1 MADVS
6 EKRRLDRRV
15 RGLACLV
22 VIAGV
27 SIGEKIAL
35 ANDRYVIGRQSDVD
49 ICFDDEL
56 VSRRHA
62 EIVVRPEGSV
72 LRDLESRN
80 GTYCN
85 ERKVTVRELRD
96 GDLIWIGGSVLKY
109 LAPDSAESLYLSVM
123 SERARLD
130 GLTGLLNRRTF
141 DERLQRTFP
150 RCRDLREPLSVVLV
164 DVDHFKRVNDEW
176 GHPAGDA
183 VLRALAVLLKDAF
196 RPTDLLAR
204 YGGEELGL
212 ILPYT
217 SEQEAMIVGE
227 RVRGLV
233 ESREIV
239 FQGCRIR
246 VTISL
251 GVAELSDDL
260 NAPEELVGRAD
271 KALYA
276 AKHQGRNRAV
286 CFSAI

>member
-1 MADVS
+1 
-6 EKRRLDRRV
+6 
-15 RGLACLV
+15 
-22 VIAGV
+22 
-27 SIGEKIAL
+27 
-35 ANDRYVIGRQSDVD
+35 
-49 ICFDDEL
+49 
-56 VSRRHA
+56 
-62 EIVVRPEGSV
+62 
-72 LRDLESRN
+72 
-80 GTYCN
+80 
-85 ERKVTVRELRD
+85 
-96 GDLIWIGGSVLKY
+96 
-109 LAPDSAESLYLSVM
+109 
-123 SERARLD
+123 
-130 GLTGLLNRRTF
+130 
-141 DERLQRTFP
+141 
-150 RCRDLREPLSVVLV
+150 V

-183 VLRALAVLLKDAF
+183 VLRELAALLKDAF

-233 ESREIV
+233 ESREVV

-260 NAPEELVGRAD
+260 NTPEELLGRAD